1 MAKKRPSPKRKRK
14 SNKNGSKKKK
24 TNSKKRSKQVKCQS
38 SLDLVR
44 KNIKDDPCNFFDY
57 GQPLIR
63 SLHNNGSSAIDC
75 LEPVELSPV
84 NNPSFEPNSIISFD
98 LNSSNWLTF
107 NNDSRF
113 LVTLGLER
121 KKKDGEWEFAEST
134 DLANLKF
141 HPNFIRNLFSVSY
154 FVNDL
159 QVVINQNVDHVDA
172 QIESYLLSVM
182 DKSQRKR
189 IFGTSKFDSS
199 NFCFAT
205 SNEYIPS
212 SEDTEYS
219 RFLSEFTR
227 KRNITCSFVP
237 FQQLPWP
244 NVANDEEL
252 YNLVLPQVADK
263 RRSIRLRIDSTGSY
277 SFYQTKKSSSVQYR
291 LSVTNVKLILQR
303 IRFTTFGFSLNVEKI
318 LRPKLTDFLK
328 MPCSINEVYVEN
340 QVAGNDY
347 LNKIWTNIAIPNRI
361 FVFKVHPQFI
371 NNNNLYPSSDIYSW
385 RSLQVDKM
393 NVTVN
398 ELNLYDSSPSPI
410 DCNDPI
416 MSHFI
421 MNQNKRSFING
432 FKFNPL
438 ATNES
443 YFGMGTKWPHLEINF
458 QLFDN
463 KGTFINPIMAGKS
476 SLDNSTKNKLE
487 ISLTFPNTPAPEAG
501 SIIFYFFYEK
511 HKVNFRTHN
520 GNFFNPLVNACI

>member
-1 MAKKRPSPKRKRK
+1 MAKKRPSPKKKRK
-14 SNKNGSKKKK
+14 SNKNGSKRKKK
-24 TNSKKRSKQVKCQS
+24 NSNKRSNKQVKCQS

-121 KKKDGEWEFAEST
+121 KKKDGDWEFGEST

-182 DKSQRKR
+182 DKSQRQH

-205 SNEYIPS
+205 SNEYVPS

-227 KRNITCSFVP
+227 KCNITCSFVP
-237 FQQLPWP
+237 FQQLQWP

-252 YNLVLPQVADK
+252 YNLVLPQVVDK

-291 LSVTNVKLILQR
+291 LSVTNV
-303 IRFTTFGFSLNVEKI
+303 
-318 LRPKLTDFLK
+318 
-328 MPCSINEVYVEN
+328 
-340 QVAGNDY
+340 
-347 LNKIWTNIAIPNRI
+347 
-361 FVFKVHPQFI
+361 
-371 NNNNLYPSSDIYSW
+371 
-385 RSLQVDKM
+385 
-393 NVTVN
+393 
-398 ELNLYDSSPSPI
+398 
-410 DCNDPI
+410 
-416 MSHFI
+416 
-421 MNQNKRSFING
+421 
-432 FKFNPL
+432 
-438 ATNES
+438 
-443 YFGMGTKWPHLEINF
+443 
-458 QLFDN
+458 
-463 KGTFINPIMAGKS
+463 
-476 SLDNSTKNKLE
+476 
-487 ISLTFPNTPAPEAG
+487 
-501 SIIFYFFYEK
+501 
-511 HKVNFRTHN
+511 
-520 GNFFNPLVNACI
+520 